1 MSTILSIKDLSISFR
16 GAENTFR
23 AVHHLSCSIR
33 KGEWVALVGESGSG
47 KSVTALSILQLL
59 DRNTTAY
66 EGEIVL
72 HTKNNTAISITNAG
86 EQDMAALRGREAAMI
101 FQEPMTS
108 LNPLL
113 TCGEQIME
121 AMVRHQGISHTQARD
136 KAIALCRKVE
146 LPDPEKIIHKYP
158 HEISGGQK
166 QRVMIA
172 LAVSCGPSLL
182 ICDEPTTALDYD
194 VQRSIVALLR
204 QLQQEQQL
212 AILFITHDLG
222 LVENTADRILVM
234 YKGEL
239 VENNTTS
246 NIFTQAEHPYTRA
259 LLACRPALYAK
270 GTPLPNVQQ
279 LMTTG
284 AYHHEYPPITPIAPR
299 EKNVL
304 ISVKNMSVLHY
315 RTAINGKK
323 TAFRAVDNI
332 SFDIF
337 KGETLGLTGPS
348 GCGKTTTGRALLHLV
363 APEKE
368 TEIQFEGEDITQ
380 LNSAQWKKLRRKM
393 QLIFQDPYSS
403 LNPSKTVGAL
413 LEEPMLVH
421 GIFPD
426 RNARKKRVLELLDHV
441 QLPGSS
447 ITKYPHE
454 FSGGQR
460 QRISIARAL
469 SMEPAF
475 IVCDESVSALD
486 VSVQAQ
492 VLNLL
497 NELKARFNL
506 TLLFISHDREVV
518 RYFCDRILR
527 MEKGQL
533 IQ

>member
-1 MSTILSIKDLSISFR
+1 
-16 GAENTFR
+16 
-23 AVHHLSCSIR
+23 
-33 KGEWVALVGESGSG
+33 
-47 KSVTALSILQLL
+47 
-59 DRNTTAY
+59 
-66 EGEIVL
+66 
-72 HTKNNTAISITNAG
+72 
-86 EQDMAALRGREAAMI
+86 
-101 FQEPMTS
+101 
-108 LNPLL
+108 
-113 TCGEQIME
+113 
-121 AMVRHQGISHTQARD
+121 
-136 KAIALCRKVE
+136 
-146 LPDPEKIIHKYP
+146 
-158 HEISGGQK
+158 
-166 QRVMIA
+166 
-172 LAVSCGPSLL
+172 
-182 ICDEPTTALDYD
+182 
-194 VQRSIVALLR
+194 
-204 QLQQEQQL
+204 
-212 AILFITHDLG
+212 
-222 LVENTADRILVM
+222 
-234 YKGEL
+234 
-239 VENNTTS
+239 
-246 NIFTQAEHPYTRA
+246 
-259 LLACRPALYAK
+259 
-270 GTPLPNVQQ
+270 
-279 LMTTG
+279 
-284 AYHHEYPPITPIAPR
+284 
-299 EKNVL
+299 
-304 ISVKNMSVLHY
+304 
-315 RTAINGKK
+315 
-323 TAFRAVDNI
+323 
-332 SFDIF
+332 
-337 KGETLGLTGPS
+337 
-348 GCGKTTTGRALLHLV
+348 
-363 APEKE
+363 
-368 TEIQFEGEDITQ
+368 
-380 LNSAQWKKLRRKM
+380 M

>member
-1 MSTILSIKDLSISFR
+1 MSTILSINQLSISFT
-16 GAENTFR
+16 GTQNTFR
-23 AVHHLSCSIR
+23 AVQNLSFSIR

-59 DRNTTAY
+59 DKKTVAY

-72 HTKNNTAISITNAG
+72 HTKNNRAVSITNAG
-86 EQDMAALRGREAAMI
+86 EKEMGALRGKEAAMI

-113 TCGEQIME
+113 TCGEQIIE
-121 AMVRHQGISHTQARD
+121 AMIRHQGISHTQARE

-146 LPDPEKIIHKYP
+146 LPEPEKIIHKYP

-204 QLQQEQQL
+204 QLQQEQEL

-234 YKGEL
+234 YKGKL
-239 VENNTTS
+239 VENNTTRA
-246 NIFTQAEHPYTRA
+246 IFNDAEHPYTRA
-259 LLACRPALYAK
+259 LLACRPVLYAK

-279 LMTTG
+279 LMEG
-284 AYHHEYPPITPIAPR
+284 KEDHPEQSVITPVAEQ
-299 EKNVL
+299 EKDVL
-304 ISVKNMSVLHY
+304 LAVKNLSVLHH
-315 RTAINGKK
+315 RTAINGKR
-323 TAFRAVDNI
+323 TAFKAVDAI
-332 SFDIF
+332 SFDVF
-337 KGETLGLTGPS
+337 KGETVGLTGPS

-363 APEKE
+363 TPEKE
-368 TEIQFEGEDITQ
+368 TEIQFEGKDITQ
-380 LNSAQWKKLRRKM
+380 LGPAQWKKLRRKM

-403 LNPSKTVGAL
+403 LNPSKTVGSL

-426 RNARKKRVLELLDHV
+426 RAARKKRVLELLDRV
-441 QLPGSS
+441 QLPASS
-447 ITKYPHE
+447 INKYPHE

-469 SMEPAF
+469 SLEPAF

-497 NELKARFNL
+497 NALKAQFNL

-527 MEKGQL
+527 MEKGKL
-533 IQ
+533 V